1 MKKIVLLGGN
11 GTIGKILVEGL
22 RQNYEVIVCD
32 KQEQKDRANYLQLD
46 ATNYEELLEK
56 IPHDTDVL
64 VNLLAT
70 ETSQH
75 IEDIEQF
82 NQMTEVFFKAGYY
95 LLDVATKRNI
105 PKVIIASSNHVTDG
119 YEEQGESLLGRK
131 ITTEDYPY
139 SKGLYGVLKLA
150 SENVGR
156 LFADE
161 QDVSVINLRIAS
173 VPKDEVQG
181 IEENDRLVHTLLT
194 REDVVNLFEAAVKAE
209 VKYGTYYGVSDN
221 PGAPWDTSNAKKELG
236 FKSEQNSID
245 VMDES

>member
-11 GTIGKILVEGL
+11 GTIGNILLEGL
-22 RQNYEVIVCD
+22 QSKYEVIVCD
-32 KQEQKDRANYLQLD
+32 KQEQKEAPKYIQLD
-46 ATNYEELLEK
+46 ATNYEELLEG

-70 ETSQH
+70 ETNQH

-119 YEEQGESLLGRK
+119 YEEQGKSLLGRK
-131 ITTEDYPY
+131 ITTKDYPY
-139 SKGLYGVLKLA
+139 SKGLYGILKLA

-156 LFADE
+156 LFSDE

-173 VPKDEVQG
+173 VPKDEVQS
-181 IEENDRLVHTLLT
+181 IEDNDRLVHTLLT
-194 REDVVNLFEAAVKAE
+194 REDVVNLVEAAVEAD

-221 PGAPWDTSNAKKELG
+221 PGAPWDTSNAKRELG
-236 FKSEQNSID
+236 FKSEQNSKDI
-245 VMDES
+245 MDES